1 MKRRVAVYHS
11 FLYAYLYRDSHTY
24 GGARDRGRI
33 ACTHRRWLHGWRII
47 TRCSG
52 APGVRRRRSAG
63 RCARWR
69 VASNARAP
77 RAASAAR
84 SRRCRPAAGGWQWW
98 EGDETLAVW
107 RWRAHRKEALGNRHQ
122 IVGAGARLPDEDGA
136 ARLHTGRDGD
146 ADRRRRHVLHE
157 RLRQPHD
164 ERVTAVRNAAAR
176 RLAPAATAVRRARRR
191 LREHGLGSHGSATVD
206 RCHRVAD
213 GRGMGASVGDRTRGA
228 PARARAELHHATV
241 PTSDRPR
248 RSTCSR

>member
-33 ACTHRRWLHGWRII
+33 ACAHQAWLAARVL

-63 RCARWR
+63 RRARWR
-69 VASNARAP
+69 AASNARAP

-84 SRRCRPAAGGWQWW
+84 SRRCRPAARARGSGR

-107 RWRAHRKEALGNRHQ
+107 RWRAHRKEALGHGHQ
-122 IVGAGARLPDEDGA
+122 VVGAGARLPDEDGA
-136 ARLHTGRDGD
+136 AGFHAGRDRD

-191 LREHGLGSHGSATVD
+191 LREHGLGSHGSA
-206 RCHRVAD
+206 
-213 GRGMGASVGDRTRGA
+213 
-228 PARARAELHHATV
+228 
-241 PTSDRPR
+241 R
-248 RSTCSR
+248 RKL

>member
-1 MKRRVAVYHS
+1 MLSITRSYTRICIVTHKRTVAR
-11 FLYAYLYRDSHTY
+11 AIA
-24 GGARDRGRI
+24 GALHAHI
-33 ACTHRRWLHGWRII
+33 RRWLAASLR
-47 TRCSG
+47 RSSG
-52 APGVRRRRSAG
+52 ATGVRSLDWPGGRR
-63 RCARWR
+63 ARWR
-69 VASNARAP
+69 AASTARAP

-107 RWRAHRKEALGNRHQ
+107 RWRAHRKEALGHRHQ
-122 IVGAGARLPDEDGA
+122 IVGAGARLPHEDGA
-136 ARLHTGRDGD
+136 AGLDAGRDRD

-164 ERVTAVRNAAAR
+164 ERVTAIRDAAAR

-213 GRGMGASVGDRTRGA
+213 GRGLGPRFGDRTRGA
-228 PARARAELHHATV
+228 PIARSARAHQNR
-241 PTSDRPR
+241 
-248 RSTCSR
+248 